1 MLPFNDYLVVAVKVV
16 EEIEQGLAELLVA
29 EFEIL
34 ANTKLAYDPYDEEM
48 DEQNNVNRDILLARY
63 VLPGFAKDYLM
74 SGFHHFVGAGVLA
87 AQLAELAGLDYNEI
101 CTAYLTGTVHD
112 YEKTYPE
119 LVSLDDEE
127 KLELFSSHLEA
138 VCSDALG
145 NVASRIASRALQI
158 ARTLESGGT
167 LGKNKLIANIVRIS
181 DYLLSRKEAYD
192 AMKAIELLIMYL
204 ERYRLGEK
212 ILNLEPV
219 LVGKHRLLSFYVS
232 EKFVE
237 KAVSVA
243 EPLLLTPTGMVVVLR
258 ENLDQSIIREIAKG
272 LAEELVASRMGAK
285 GVNIT
290 RRKEELIKEILN
302 TGAKIVDK
310 IKAGKNIAGQQIK
323 SVSTEFIDVVDEIEI
338 RALQNLYKLPD
349 LQALIASL
357 VIAIGKERVPTDPKK
372 SIPYIA
378 SALQVSLKKIK
389 GPRWNDLLAPLILE
403 RASTQEQALELLRE
417 VADLARRVRGAKAS
431 EAETYASF
439 FEKEL
444 ASMIRLPVE
453 VQSHKEITQKMLK
466 HCITCRAELVEGEEL
481 SFKEY
486 ADALK
491 KRVSRNI
498 SQEVFHPDVQGV
510 LRGAKAKDAIENLK
524 KLPVCPA
531 CMLEASLLPEYGVM
545 GASWVAVMSY
555 APVLPYQLL
564 QSIRKV
570 LQWIQNREQIKF
582 LVDYLSAK
590 IVIASARGKQGL
602 TKGWLQQVLRYWY
615 LLGGSLATTRNPL
628 HTPDPLECPIHIARP
643 DAFFEAINMYILERL
658 KEAKRQRRYVKQ
670 RIYRLRFE
678 AYRLMQ
684 LYLEA
689 VDEKDSGEI
698 RFMPTLR
705 LPPLSP
711 LLTAISLYVHSK
723 ERR

>member
-1 MLPFNDYLVVAVKVV
+1 MGIV
-16 EEIEQGLAELLVA
+16 EEIGQALAKLLAE
-29 EFEIL
+29 EFEVL
-34 ANTKLAYDPYDEEM
+34 SNAELTYDPYSGDWVTGREGA
-48 DEQNNVNRDILLARY
+48 DRDILLARY
-63 VLPGFAKDYLM
+63 MLPGFAKDYPM
-74 SGFHHFVGAGVLA
+74 SGLHHFIGTGVLA
-87 AQLAELAGLDYNEI
+87 AQLAEMIGLDYDEI
-101 CTAYLTGTVHD
+101 CTAYLAGTVHD

-119 LVSLDDEE
+119 LVASSDKE
-127 KLELFSSHLEA
+127 KLELFSLHLES
-138 VCSDALG
+138 VCIDVLDA
-145 NVASRIASRALQI
+145 AKIASRALQI
-158 ARTLESGGT
+158 ARTLESGGI
-167 LGKNKLIANIVRIS
+167 LGKNKVIANIVRIS
-181 DYLLSRKEAYD
+181 DYLLSRREAYD
-192 AMKAIELLIMYL
+192 TMKATELLVTYL
-204 ERYRLGEK
+204 ERYRLGGR
-212 ILNLEPV
+212 ISRLEPI

-232 EKFVE
+232 EKFIE
-237 KAVSVA
+237 KVASAA
-243 EPLLLTPTGMVVVLR
+243 EPLLLTPTGIIVTLR
-258 ENLDQSIIREIAKG
+258 EKLDQKIIGEIAKE
-272 LAEELVASRMGAK
+272 LAKELTVSRTSTTGIDVVK
-285 GVNIT
+285 S
-290 RRKEELIKEILN
+290 KERVVERILS

-310 IKAGKNIAGQQIK
+310 IKIGKNIPGSLIK
-323 SVSTEFIDVVDEIEI
+323 NVSLEFLDVINEIES
-338 RALQNLYKLPD
+338 RALEGYYKLPD
-349 LQALIASL
+349 LQAVIASL
-357 VIAIGKERVPTDPKK
+357 IIAIGKERVPTDPKK